1 MAVTLRVLGC
11 GDAFGSG
18 GRFQTAFLVFDGSTR
33 FLVDCGA
40 TVLQSMHRWDVDR
53 GAVDL
58 VLLSHLHGDHMS
70 GLPFLI
76 LDAHFNVRRTRRLL
90 VAGPPGTGPRLHD
103 MMETLFPGSTGMA
116 LRYPLEVSEYTLEAP
131 NRVAGLVVT
140 PYEVT
145 HPCGAPPTALRI
157 ECGGRTVA
165 YSGDTQWAPGVVRAA
180 DGADL
185 LLLECNAY
193 DRRMPNHLDLG
204 TLKEH
209 RGELRSRRIVLT
221 HMGQEMLARRDE
233 SPWECAEDGMT
244 LRIE

>member
-1 MAVTLRVLGC
+1 MTVTLRVLGC

-18 GRFQTAFLVFDGSTR
+18 GRFQTSFWVTDGSTR

-40 TVLQSMHRWDVDR
+40 TVLQAMHRWSVDR
-53 GAVDL
+53 GAVDA
-58 VLLSHLHGDHMS
+58 VLLSHLHGDHIG

-76 LDAHFNVRRTRRLL
+76 LDSHFNVRRTRPLL
-90 VAGPPGTGPRLHD
+90 VAGPPGTRARLRD
-103 MMETLFPGSTGMA
+103 VMESLFPGSAGIT

-131 NRVAGLVVT
+131 NRIAGLVVT
-140 PYEVT
+140 PHEVL
-145 HPCGAPPTALRI
+145 HPCGAPPAALRI
-157 ECGGRTVA
+157 ECGGRTIA

-193 DRRMPNHLDLG
+193 DRRLPNHLDLG
-204 TLKEH
+204 TLAEH
-209 RGELRSRRIVLT
+209 RAELRSRRIVLT
-221 HMGQEMLARRDE
+221 HMGEEMLAHRDE